1 MNARQQWVPT
11 IGDKTVEKLLV
22 SAALAVGIAVAGASV
37 AGQAHAQA
45 VVVRSTGPSAVNY
58 PKGKRL
64 AANVPVTLKAGD
76 VVTVL
81 DKAGTRVL
89 RGAGTFALDGVVNR
103 DLAAAALLARS
114 LSNPASVRAGAVRGA
129 ADASAE
135 SPLPVSIWLADTDE
149 GGNVCVPRGSDL
161 YLWRANAERRSF
173 SWLTE
178 ASGGEMVRMQW
189 PPRTLGIAWPKTMLA
204 PQEGRTYRAYDEA
217 APDKAVEFRIVMI
230 EPEAVPADAAAL
242 GTLLLDNGCK
252 AQFDW
257 LAATLEQAETAPQ
270 QP

>member
-1 MNARQQWVPT
+1 MRRKA
-11 IGDKTVEKLLV
+11 LFSLA
-22 SAALAVGIAVAGASV
+22 SFAAACASGMVAGMDV
-37 AGQAHAQA
+37 AWAQA
-45 VVVRSTGPSAVNY
+45 VVVRSTGPSASSY

-64 AANVPVTLKAGD
+64 PANAQVVLKSGD

-89 RGAGTFALDGVVNR
+89 RGAGTFMLDNSVNR
-103 DLAAAALLARS
+103 DRSAAALLARS

-129 ADASAE
+129 GDSSGE
-135 SPLPVSIWLADTDE
+135 SVMPVSIWLADTAE

-161 YLWRANAERRSF
+161 YLWRTESKARTF

-178 ASGGEMVRMQW
+178 SAGGEMVRMQW
-189 PPRTLGIAWPKTMLA
+189 PPKTVGIAWPKTILA
-204 PQEGRTYRAYDEA
+204 PQDGRVYRIYDET
-217 APDKAVEFRIVMI
+217 APDKAAEFRIVML
-230 EPEAVPADAAAL
+230 EPEGVPADAASL

-257 LAATLEQAETAPQ
+257 LAATLAEPEIEEQHP
-270 QP
+270 

>member
-1 MNARQQWVPT
+1 MF
-11 IGDKTVEKLLV
+11 GLGV
-22 SAALAVGIAVAGASV
+22 SAAAL
-37 AGQAHAQA
+37 AQA

-64 AANVPVTLKAGD
+64 AATEQVTLKAGD

-89 RGAGTFALDGVVNR
+89 RGAGSFSLKVAVNR
-103 DLAAAALLARS
+103 DSGSAALLARS

-129 ADASAE
+129 GDTSGE
-135 SPLPVSIWLADTDE
+135 NVLPVSIWLADTE
-149 GGNVCVPRGSDL
+149 QGGMVCVPRGSDL
-161 YLWRANAERRSF
+161 YLWRSQSAKRSF

-178 ASGGEMVRMQW
+178 ATGGEMVRMQW
-189 PPRTLGIAWPKTMLA
+189 PPKTVGIAWPKTMLA
-204 PQEGRTYRAYDEA
+204 PQEARTYRIYDET
-217 APDKAVEFRIVMI
+217 APEAVTEFQIIMI
-230 EPEAVPADAAAL
+230 EPEAVPADAASL

-257 LAATLEQAETAPQ
+257 LAASLEEEEESAPAE
-270 QP
+270 